1 MNSVYHDIWWLGDKV
16 VTNQYNF
23 SFDIEIE
30 FEANPRPDPVIWK
43 MQFEKGR
50 NGATVDEGKSR
61 RTYQA
66 LDIEED
72 VSNLHSFLKKLGTLW
87 SFSDNTLDF
96 YNNVCIHF

>member
-1 MNSVYHDIWWLGDKV
+1 MGNREQRENKYFFLNLNSVYHDIWWLGDKV

-61 RTYQA
+61 RTYEA

-72 VSNLHSFLKKLGTLW
+72 VSI
-87 SFSDNTLDF
+87 D
-96 YNNVCIHF
+96 IH